1 MVRQD
6 EANVINRPS
15 VSIHPTRRSRLLVLS
30 GVLKK
35 YERESLIAKLKRR
48 ILKR

>member
-1 MVRQD
+1 MVSQQ
-6 EANVINRPS
+6 EENVIKRAS
-15 VSIHPTRRSRLLVLS
+15 VSMHPTRRSRLLVLS

-48 ILKR
+48 IFNK